1 MCDIVSV
8 KRSWSHKVLRSRGH
22 VEPACSPSLEM
33 DGEALIDELSRRER
47 TTVCIHFPGIDWRTL
62 ASSTHSSAQE
72 SFLHDARFDCLSSVT
87 GTCAVRS
94 LAHWQCQG
102 LSPRW
107 LAGSRELLTKR
118 CHPMYL
124 LSTKKHPATAS
135 SRLRTIEKRFT

>member
-1 MCDIVSV
+1 
-8 KRSWSHKVLRSRGH
+8 
-22 VEPACSPSLEM
+22 M
-33 DGEALIDELSRRER
+33 DGEALIDELSCRER

-72 SFLHDARFDCLSSVT
+72 SFLHDARFDCLSSAT

-94 LAHWQCQG
+94 LSHWQCQG

-118 CHPMYL
+118 CHPMKYNLIL
-124 LSTKKHPATAS
+124 LSTKKPPATAS